1 MLSRLL
7 ICLFLLITFRPC
19 YAQEKG
25 VPKNLKQA
33 VRILEKDCPDVLK
46 STIKHTRNDSLINL
60 CYPWGNSTTSYKTI
74 YEWLNGDNENVKL
87 DKYLIDKGISDN
99 KHKQTIVLIAFKET
113 LFKRP
118 VNEGAIFK
126 PYQNIELKRAK
137 EDEIRYTTDSLR
149 GFYIPKDLQDCFRKL
164 NQFFDDTTKANIKKL
179 SEREFAGRYHMGFG
193 MWLRNNWGLWGGSRL
208 SQYFHELGID
218 FAEDM
223 SGIIF
228 DSYHRYLLGTQ
239 IKLAEQVKSY
249 KDYWE
254 TARQRELKDKQEEFA
269 NYKLGDT
276 VKYDYPYG
284 YISKKQE
291 EDADKERCISKGIV
305 VQKDSKNFFIKVK
318 ILTTCDIDGIISSD
332 NKDWLTFNKVTKKWE
347 KEKKRVIIKSKETA
361 DVWFRYKDWKYNE

>member
-1 MLSRLL
+1 M
-7 ICLFLLITFRPC
+7 
-19 YAQEKG
+19 
-25 VPKNLKQA
+25 
-33 VRILEKDCPDVLK
+33 RILEIDCPDVLK
-46 STIKHTRNDSLINL
+46 STIRRTRNDSLINL
-60 CYPWGNSTTSYKTI
+60 CYPWGDSQTSYKTVE
-74 YEWLNGDNENVKL
+74 EWLTGDNENVKL
-87 DKYLIDKGISDN
+87 DKYLIGKGISDN

-118 VNEGAIFK
+118 VNEDAIIK
-126 PYQNIELKRAK
+126 PYLDIELKGAK
-137 EDEIRYTTDSLR
+137 EDRIRYTTDSLR

-179 SEREFAGRYHMGFG
+179 SEREFASRYHRSFG

-228 DSYHRYLLGTQ
+228 DSYHRDLLGTQ
-239 IKLAEQVKSY
+239 IKLAEQVKFY

-254 TARQRELKDKQEEFA
+254 TARQRALKDKQEEFA

-284 YISKKQE
+284 YVSKKQE
-291 EDADKERCISKGIV
+291 EDADKESCISKGIV

-318 ILTTCDIDGIISSD
+318 VITTCDIDGIISSD

-361 DVWFRYKDWKYNE
+361 EVWFRYKDWKYNE